1 MEHGS
6 IYGVKNPYGS
16 ESFVDNDEKLAKLYQ
31 KIEQSKNNTSFSD
44 LCKLAELAGF
54 SFDRQKGS
62 HKLYRHEKHPE
73 RMNFQNI
80 KGEAKPYQVK
90 QLLDF
95 ISGHNL
101 LKNKK
106 EVQNV

>member
-1 MEHGS
+1 MEYGS
-6 IYGVKNPYGS
+6 IYGVNRSYES
-16 ESFVDNDEKLAKLYQ
+16 ESFMGNDEKLAKLYQ
-31 KIEQSKNNTSFSD
+31 EIEQSKNNTSFSD

-62 HKLYRHEKHPE
+62 HQLYKHEKYPE

-80 KGEAKPYQVK
+80 KGEAKQYQIK

-95 ISGHNL
+95 ISRHNL